1 MYQPTSRPNQT
12 GGTKGP
18 AMTSQRRL
26 AYDRLER
33 RMNHT
38 PRHGVRVRRD
48 PLRWLHSALRSTGDF
63 LWGAFQPIAN
73 AV

>member
-1 MYQPTSRPNQT
+1 
-12 GGTKGP
+12 
-18 AMTSQRRL
+18 MTSQRRL